1 MASAQKR
8 ESDSG
13 SWASKVTWM
22 VRLMPVI
29 LPRATDIGHR
39 CEPDT
44 PRPAAP
50 PDGERSAVVD
60 DERREAGAR
69 VDVELAVDVGE
80 VRVDG
85 ARGDVEL
92 LGDLAAGQPVRHP
105 LGDLAL
111 GGRERV
117 EHRRSCGC

>member
-29 LPRATDIGHR
+29 LPGATDNGHR
-39 CEPDT
+39 CASRHGSTGGEP
-44 PRPAAP
+44 
-50 PDGERSAVVD
+50 SAVVD
-60 DERREAGAR
+60 HECREPGAG

-85 ARGDVEL
+85 AGGDVEL